1 MSEERKAPDADVEG
15 REISKEDT
23 SARTSLTLD
32 DSPPAAEVNAPISFL
47 KKFRPGGPWVL
58 TSIVPDGRITT
69 TTFRHDQL
77 GLMEQWLHSRA
88 GYENI
93 YFQVNATG
101 DKNVTKKTTKADI
114 IAAEWLHVDIDGDR
128 EAAESALKSF
138 QPRPQVVIDSGGG
151 YQAFWRIASTDDLE
165 DVEAVNRWIARELGG
180 DHCYN
185 IDRIMRLP
193 GTINVPNKKKR
204 RAGRVPVTARLVMFE
219 GGLTD
224 IAPLGRVNVEAA
236 SPIRAAARHVGSW
249 DGPTD
254 ALFLCEALPPWAF
267 RLLNDARDVN
277 REAFPSRSEHLWA
290 FVGACVRDGVAP
302 ELIRWCITNP
312 AFVVSGHILDQNYPD
327 RAADRTIARMEA
339 ACEQG

>member
-1 MSEERKAPDADVEG
+1 MEDNLKTPAPG
-15 REISKEDT
+15 REGQDS
-23 SARTSLTLD
+23 SARTRFTLD
-32 DSPPAAEVNAPISFL
+32 DSPCTCEVNASVSSL
-47 KKFRPGGPWVL
+47 NKFRPGGPWVL

-69 TTFRHDQL
+69 TTFRADQEPL
-77 GLMEQWLHSRA
+77 LREWLHSHA

-138 QPRPQVVIDSGGG
+138 RPPPQVVIDSGGG

-165 DVEAVNRWIARELGG
+165 DVEAVNRWIASELGG
-180 DHCYN
+180 DHCHN
-185 IDRIMRLP
+185 IDRLMRLP

-204 RAGRVPVTARLVMFE
+204 MAGRVPVTARLVRFVE
-219 GGLTD
+219 GQTD
-224 IAPLGRVNVEAA
+224 IAPLGRLNVEAA

-249 DGPTD
+249 HGPTD

-277 REAFPSRSEHLWA
+277 CEAFPSRSEHLWA
-290 FVGACVRDGVAP
+290 FVGACVRDGIAP

-312 AFVVSGHILDQNYPD
+312 AFVVSGHILDQKNPD